1 MTEAQ
6 WHVAVLIPARDEEKL
21 LPKCLRSVLDA
32 AAGLPS
38 SVSFDVVVVVDSST
52 DATQEIA
59 ERLLDRHGVVVT
71 TNVAVVGSSRSL
83 AAQTALTRYSGP
95 LSKCWLANTDA
106 DCSVPRT
113 WLIDQIAVAAQNVEA
128 VAGTVDVDSFEEYGP
143 GMIERFRKTYVI
155 HPDDSHP
162 NIHGAKV
169 LLQLFPQ
176 HADASFR
183 AISAPAKPRGARP
196 ARLPLVITDIFPMDR
211 LREPTF

>member
-128 VAGTVDVDSFEEYGP
+128 IWSIRYCDMESE
-143 GMIERFRKTYVI
+143 
-155 HPDDSHP
+155 
-162 NIHGAKV
+162 
-169 LLQLFPQ
+169 
-176 HADASFR
+176 
-183 AISAPAKPRGARP
+183 RP
-196 ARLPLVITDIFPMDR
+196 APRTTTVTELA
-211 LREPTF
+211 